1 MVKITDHINDEQLLE
16 ILLENQST
24 QDYQMNGLSGELITL
39 YCMNRVGVDSPFSVV
54 YDEICKLI
62 NGYITSKLVE
72 DGLVEAE
79 FTENGIEYTCTTEG
93 LKLSEMYAKLRGS
106 DDTSKN

>member
-1 MVKITDHINDEQLLE
+1 MVRITDHVNDEQLLE
-16 ILLENQST
+16 ILLENQSI
-24 QDYQMNGLSGELITL
+24 QDYRMEGLSGELITL

-54 YDEICKLI
+54 YEEICSLI

-72 DGLVEAE
+72 DGLIEPE
-79 FTENGIEYTCTTEG
+79 FTENGIEYICTTEG